1 MLCSKQTNIKKNF
14 SVQGI
19 RVLNLLLKELELKS
33 KSRSINGYKNM
44 SIGKLSSILDKSE
57 PRKKT
62 KAIRDIRTFNTVK
75 IPKNKRNF
83 FRLEKDKNIK
93 H

>member
-1 MLCSKQTNIKKNF
+1 
-14 SVQGI
+14 
-19 RVLNLLLKELELKS
+19 
-33 KSRSINGYKNM
+33 M
-44 SIGKLSSILDKSE
+44 SIGKLSRILDKSE

-62 KAIRDIRTFNTVK
+62 KAFRDIRTFNTVK

-93 H
+93 Y

>member
-1 MLCSKQTNIKKNF
+1 
-14 SVQGI
+14 
-19 RVLNLLLKELELKS
+19 
-33 KSRSINGYKNM
+33 M

-57 PRKKT
+57 TKKKQT

-83 FRLEKDKNIK
+83 FMLEKDKDIK

>member
-1 MLCSKQTNIKKNF
+1 
-14 SVQGI
+14 
-19 RVLNLLLKELELKS
+19 
-33 KSRSINGYKNM
+33 M

-57 PRKKT
+57 TKKKKKT

-83 FRLEKDKNIK
+83 FMLEKDKDIK